1 MMRLGFVFLALLGC
15 SYVVALPTEE
25 ISTGSLAKELYD
37 LPRLA
42 EMPAPFFKVAQFSS
56 YDRTSALPGGPG
68 WFANADGFGG
78 EPIPNFEGVVQAPE
92 NPGKPGEYLI
102 CDVEGPGA
110 IVREWTA
117 RIRGTVR
124 VYLDGAEKPVFDGPA
139 EQFFMRPYDGY
150 ADAAGFDK
158 SILERTLYQRNAAY
172 CPIPFAKHCRVVW
185 LGKLSDTHF
194 YQLEARKYDAAA
206 QVRTFSPE
214 DLRTYAEALRT
225 AADRLKNPDIAPEGT
240 LESFSVTLTPG
251 ERKEGWKTEQA
262 GAIAWLKLRVE
273 GADRDLALRQTI
285 FHGIFDGYP
294 SEQIQSP
301 VGDFFGAAPGVNPYT
316 SPPFSVFPD
325 GNMVCRFLMPF
336 QKSASLAFENLG
348 LQDVRIAGEAVRADH
363 VWDEARSMHFRAR
376 WRIDHGLTGDGAA
389 PVDLPFLLAQGAGT
403 YVGTASYVLN
413 PNNVP
418 SSGGNWWGEGD
429 EKIFTDDDSRPSLFG
444 TGSEDYYNY
453 AWSAGDLFFFPYCG
467 QPVNTG
473 PANRGFVANY
483 RWHILDPLPF
493 RQRMAFYMELMTH
506 ERNEGMA
513 YARIGY
519 HYARPGLIDDH
530 RPITQEAVRP
540 QHLPDKWIPAARGAA
555 ERSVFFQA
563 ENHIRKAARSQL
575 EENERWSGGEL
586 YRWLPEKAGEE
597 LEFAAVLDQKAEYN
611 VSIALA
617 LDARSG
623 RVPARIDGKPFGFGG
638 SSGIVNLYDPHHVLL
653 RAIGGKPVKLKTGHH
668 ILALRYEGGEPG
680 AGIGVDFLWF
690 QKR

>member
-1 MMRLGFVFLALLGC
+1 MMRLGCFLLVLLGMGYG
-15 SYVVALPTEE
+15 SALSAEE

-42 EMPAPFFKVAQFSS
+42 EMPSPFFKVVQFSS

-68 WFANADGFGG
+68 WFANEDGFGK
-78 EPIPNFEGVVQAPE
+78 EPTPNFEGVVQVPE
-92 NPGKPGEYLI
+92 GPDKPGEYLI

-117 RIRGTVR
+117 RIQGTVR
-124 VYLDGAEKPVFDGPA
+124 VYLDDAEKPVFDGPA
-139 EQFFMRPYDGY
+139 EQFFMRPYDAY
-150 ADAAGFDK
+150 VDAAGFDK
-158 SILERTLYQRNAAY
+158 ALLEDTLYQRNAAY

-194 YQLEARKYDAAA
+194 YQLEVRKYDATA

-214 DLRTYAEALRT
+214 ELRTYADALRT
-225 AADRLKNPDIAPEGT
+225 AAGRLKNPDIAPEGT
-240 LESFSVTLTPG
+240 PEAFSVSLAPG
-251 ERKEGWKTEQA
+251 ERKEGWKSEKG

-273 GADRDLALRQTI
+273 AADRDLALRQTI
-285 FHGIFDGYP
+285 FHGQFDGYP
-294 SEQIQSP
+294 WGHIQSP

-316 SPPFSVFPD
+316 SLPFSVFPD
-325 GNMVCRFLMPF
+325 GSMVCRFLMPF
-336 QKSASLAFENLG
+336 QKSAGLIFENLG
-348 LQDVRIAGEAVRADH
+348 GQEVKVSGEVVRVDYI
-363 VWDEARSMHFRAR
+363 WDDARSMHFRAR

-389 PVDLPFLLAQGAGT
+389 PLDLPFLLAQGAGT
-403 YVGTASYVLN
+403 YIGTVSYVLN

-429 EKIFTDDDSRPSLFG
+429 EKIFTDDDLRPSLFG

-473 PANRGFVANY
+473 PANRGFVTNY

-493 RQRMAFYMELMTH
+493 HQRVAFFMELFPH

-519 HYARPGLIDDH
+519 HYARPGLMDDH

-540 QHLPDKWIPAARGAA
+540 QHLPENWMPASRGGAD
-555 ERSVFFQA
+555 RSVFFQA
-563 ENHIRKAARSQL
+563 ENQIRKAVKSEF
-575 EENERWSGGEL
+575 EENAIWAGGKL
-586 YRWLPEKAGEE
+586 YRWLPEQAGDE
-597 LEFAAVLDQKAEYN
+597 LELDIVLDKSTQYN
-611 VSIALA
+611 VLIAFA
-617 LDARSG
+617 MDARSG
-623 RVPARIDGKPFGFGG
+623 KVSARIDGETYGFGG
-638 SSGIVNLYDPHHVLL
+638 PSGMVDLYDPYHVLL
-653 RAIGGKPVKLKTGHH
+653 RTIGGKPVKLDKGQHLLT
-668 ILALRYEGGEPG
+668 LRYEGGETG
-680 AGIGVDFLWF
+680 AGIGTDFLWF
-690 QKR
+690 QER